1 MTLVHRDSS
10 VARNNMPVARLSS
23 DDFTGGHA
31 TYFDQGG
38 IPGACGAVHSN
49 SDLIAAICKSNSSS
63 VAQMLDPL
71 TFSLAALT
79 RWGSYPSGSSPNCGR
94 SIVVTNT
101 NNGKTALVVVAD
113 LCPGCG
119 ENDLDLSIGAFSLI
133 DDSSQGLA
141 DGILPIVWQYD
152 D

>member
-1 MTLVHRDSS
+1 MHIVAIASLVLGASGASAMTLVHRDNS
-10 VARNNMPVARLSS
+10 VARNDMPIVRSSS

-49 SDLIAAICKSNSSS
+49 NDFIAAIS
-63 VAQMLDPL
+63 
-71 TFSLAALT
+71 LT

-101 NNGKTALVVVAD
+101 NNGKTAIVVVAD

-119 ENDLDLSIGAFSLI
+119 ENDLDLSLGAFSLI